1 MHEMIVQL
9 TSNSYYYVNQNN
21 FYRKFSSL
29 HQKRC
34 LMI

>member
-1 MHEMIVQL
+1 MYEMILQL

-21 FYRKFSSL
+21 FYRKLSL